1 MHAQTRAL
9 IRMITFIKLINMLVY
24 FTLNRES
31 LHQQEVVV
39 IQTGKYV
46 DTQIQFLRTATKL
59 FLRAQMD
66 EPCKRMHAKTF
77 GKNLNVFVPITN
89 SLYQYYCYLK
99 NIVLLLTI
107 SRGGSKIT
115 SNFVYGVC
123 TRPHTCSRK
132 QYYQIFSNSSPS
144 SWGNCNLRN
153 CYNCH
158 RNKLLILHRV

>member
-1 MHAQTRAL
+1 MMLNISHLANPLSAPCLSSQFMEFPEDSGRRCAAFK
-9 IRMITFIKLINMLVY
+9 RMITFIKLINMLVY

-46 DTQIQFLRTATKL
+46 DTQIQFLEFLRTATKL

-66 EPCKRMHAKTF
+66 EPCKRMHAKIF

-107 SRGGSKIT
+107 LRGGSKIT
-115 SNFVYGVC
+115 
-123 TRPHTCSRK
+123 
-132 QYYQIFSNSSPS
+132 
-144 SWGNCNLRN
+144 
-153 CYNCH
+153 
-158 RNKLLILHRV
+158 